1 MSIKISYKKG
11 IVEKGI
17 KNYVLFSDENF
28 NVNGLKKLP
37 LAKSSNEIN
46 KTIESNKSK
55 KKDFISTKSINE
67 LKNYFALFQRCKP
80 DIDFFKFRAKLKPI
94 I

>member
-37 LAKSSNEIN
+37 LAKTQMKLRKPLKQISQ
-46 KTIESNKSK
+46 K
-55 KKDFISTKSINE
+55 KRILYHLI
-67 LKNYFALFQRCKP
+67 
-80 DIDFFKFRAKLKPI
+80 
-94 I
+94 